1 MVEGDRLVVFGKSWM
16 CHILCSCL
24 QMSQP
29 PEPILK
35 EMKSSMYLVDEFVS
49 KWFRDKGLFMY
60 LWWSTL
66 CIGLIDFS
74 QDVPLDW
81 CY

>member
-35 EMKSSMYLVDEFVS
+35 EMKSSMNLVEEFAS

-60 LWWSTL
+60 LWWSAL
-66 CIGLIDFS
+66 A
-74 QDVPLDW
+74 
-81 CY
+81 